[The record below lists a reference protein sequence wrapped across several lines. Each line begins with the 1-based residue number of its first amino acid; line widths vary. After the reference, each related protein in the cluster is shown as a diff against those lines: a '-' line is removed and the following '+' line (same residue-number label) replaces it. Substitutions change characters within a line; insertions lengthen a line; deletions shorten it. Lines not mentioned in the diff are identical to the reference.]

1 MLYYIKI
8 KVMRKRL
15 SIIKLYESAKQLVEQ
30 GKIKEADEQLDW
42 CLVVLSKNALSGLKD
57 TDLLEGT
64 KMGVWFERVWCTIEN
79 AGLVPE

>member
-8 KVMRKRL
+8 KVIRKRL
-15 SIIKLYESAKQLVEQ
+15 SITKLYESAKQLVEQ

-64 KMGVWFERVWCTIEN
+64 KMGVHYERVWTLIEKS
-79 AGLVPE
+79 GLLPE